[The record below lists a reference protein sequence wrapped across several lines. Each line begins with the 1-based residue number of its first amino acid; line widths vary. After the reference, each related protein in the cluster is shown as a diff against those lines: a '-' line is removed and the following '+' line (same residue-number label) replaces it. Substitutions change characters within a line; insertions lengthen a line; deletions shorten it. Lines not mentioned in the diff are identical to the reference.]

1 MGIGNRIKLNRKKRA
16 IKIRILLEQVP
27 LTYNRRYVVTQLD
40 LGEGKYGL
48 DFAFCKIMN
57 APWPPPLPPPPPGR
71 SDTLQYILY
80 PGGEPDRSLASAA
93 DNRRQDLVALCALAV
108 MFDGSVQTA
117 RCGYI

>member
-1 MGIGNRIKLNRKKRA
+1 MELVEHMGIGNRIKLNRKKRA

-57 APWPPPLPPPPPGR
+57 APWPPPLPPPPQEEVIR
-71 SDTLQYILY
+71 YSISYIL
-80 PGGEPDRSLASAA
+80 EESQIAA
-93 DNRRQDLVALCALAV
+93 LHPLRITAV
-108 MFDGSVQTA
+108 RTS
-117 RCGYI
+117 